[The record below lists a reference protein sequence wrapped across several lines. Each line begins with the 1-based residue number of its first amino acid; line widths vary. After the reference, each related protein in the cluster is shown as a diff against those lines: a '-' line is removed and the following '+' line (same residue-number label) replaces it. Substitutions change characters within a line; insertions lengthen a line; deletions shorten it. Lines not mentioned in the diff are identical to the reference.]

1 MMKKNADFLSSL
13 YIGIHID
20 GLTTVVDT
28 MANFGWL
35 ATRGQKEVEQ
45 PAIFFLH
52 WKSDS
57 HEVDKLRNESNSVYK
72 CAATAAKLKIK
83 SSSIPKTF
91 NAIGAIL
98 RKASNAWRDFSET

>member
-35 ATRGQKEVEQ
+35 ATRGQNEVEQ
-45 PAIFFLH
+45 PAIFFFPQR
-52 WKSDS
+52 
-57 HEVDKLRNESNSVYK
+57 V
-72 CAATAAKLKIK
+72 AAFLIDVTV
-83 SSSIPKTF
+83 
-91 NAIGAIL
+91 
-98 RKASNAWRDFSET
+98 